1 MSGGRLL
8 DIRGLQKR
16 FGGFVVLEGIDFHV
30 APGERVGLIGPN
42 GSGKSTLVNCMS
54 GVLPIDAGTIEFDG
68 RVLDGMPPHKRAY
81 LGLARSFQ
89 IPRPFARM
97 SVLENVRV
105 PMMFAAEFRLGRK
118 LSVGEIDAGARE
130 ALHQVGLSARVDAM
144 AGSLTQIDLR
154 KLELARA
161 IATRPRLLIA
171 DESMAGLAASETDEI
186 LELLMRLNAT
196 GIAVIMIEHI
206 MRAVSSFA
214 QRLVVLGGGS
224 KIADGPT
231 AAVLSDPQVE
241 RIYLG
246 D

>member
-68 RVLDGMPPHKRAY
+68 RILDGMPPHKRAY

>member
-1 MSGGRLL
+1 
-8 DIRGLQKR
+8 
-16 FGGFVVLEGIDFHV
+16 
-30 APGERVGLIGPN
+30 
-42 GSGKSTLVNCMS
+42 
-54 GVLPIDAGTIEFDG
+54 
-68 RVLDGMPPHKRAY
+68 
-81 LGLARSFQ
+81 
-89 IPRPFARM
+89 
-97 SVLENVRV
+97 
-105 PMMFAAEFRLGRK
+105 
-118 LSVGEIDAGARE
+118 
-130 ALHQVGLSARVDAM
+130 M

-186 LELLMRLNAT
+186 LELLMRLNET

>member
-1 MSGGRLL
+1 MSGERLL

-68 RVLDGMPPHKRAY
+68 RTLDGLPPHKRAY

-105 PMMFAAEFRLGRK
+105 PMMFAAEYRMGRS
-118 LSVGEIDAGARE
+118 LSSREIDAGARE
-130 ALHQVGLSARVDAM
+130 ALNQVGLSARVDTM

-186 LELLMRLNAT
+186 LELLMRLNGT

-231 AAVLSDPQVE
+231 AEVLSDPHVE

>member
-1 MSGGRLL
+1 MSGERLL

-118 LSVGEIDAGARE
+118 LSAGEIDAGARE